1 MAYWGGPNRRV
12 LNSKFERTEI
22 HFFTDGFTAVVVV
35 LALGPSSNFSD
46 WWSKAKADLHA
57 VEEITEHAAKITD
70 LHAVEKITENYRKLQ
85 KKLMRKN
92 DGFTINMLFKFAKKE
107 NFHVLSRQLIL

>member
-1 MAYWGGPNRRV
+1 MHAV
-12 LNSKFERTEI
+12 EEITE
-22 HFFTDGFTAVVVV
+22 HA
-35 LALGPSSNFSD
+35 
-46 WWSKAKADLHA
+46 AKITDLHA

-107 NFHVLSRQLIL
+107 NFHVLSQLLF

>member
-1 MAYWGGPNRRV
+1 M
-12 LNSKFERTEI
+12 
-22 HFFTDGFTAVVVV
+22 
-35 LALGPSSNFSD
+35 
-46 WWSKAKADLHA
+46 HA

-85 KKLMRKN
+85 KKLIRKN
-92 DGFTINMLFKFAKKE
+92 AIINMSFKFAKKE